1 VLVAAI
7 TELVIMA
14 ESLVAMSR
22 DEMGEASARPG
33 ILNIKQATTTLTAFF
48 PLPVFISESLLWAI
62 LFGFINETHSLE
74 KLFPPQICK
83 RGKTRAPLLKR
94 HPHSIGDEAYRVV
107 PAGQHNQVQ
116 QLIGGPSRRH
126 QGPPIVT
133 QAARVAELVDHSNQ
147 QAVGSPS
154 PSCRRRLLSMNRSG
168 VIICMASILQPLKGG
183 RRAGF
188 FTAVLL
194 STATFG
200 LTASGAAL
208 AQSTNSDQSVTP
220 KKKVIT
226 GKASFYGGSDG
237 FDGQTTANGDT
248 FDHHEH
254 TAAAT
259 KAIPL
264 GSTAKVTNLKTGKST
279 VVTVTDR
286 GPYVP
291 GRKIDLSKDA
301 AKEIGITKK
310 EGVAPVKIE
319 VTKPPV
325 KEASVP

>member
-1 VLVAAI
+1 
-7 TELVIMA
+7 
-14 ESLVAMSR
+14 
-22 DEMGEASARPG
+22 
-33 ILNIKQATTTLTAFF
+33 
-48 PLPVFISESLLWAI
+48 
-62 LFGFINETHSLE
+62 
-74 KLFPPQICK
+74 
-83 RGKTRAPLLKR
+83 
-94 HPHSIGDEAYRVV
+94 
-107 PAGQHNQVQ
+107 
-116 QLIGGPSRRH
+116 
-126 QGPPIVT
+126 
-133 QAARVAELVDHSNQ
+133 
-147 QAVGSPS
+147 
-154 PSCRRRLLSMNRSG
+154 
-168 VIICMASILQPLKGG
+168 MASILHPLNGG
-183 RRAGF
+183 RFAGF

-200 LTASGAAL
+200 LTAI
-208 AQSTNSDQSVTP
+208 AQSTNSEQAATP

-279 VVTVTDR
+279 VVKVTDR
-286 GPYVP
+286 GPFVP

-301 AKEIGITKK
+301 AKEIGLTRK
-310 EGVAPVKIE
+310 EGVAPVKIV

-325 KEASVP
+325 KEASERKP